1 VLKNIASARKQPDLD
16 DNIEEDKLFECMMP
30 RTTVPETSVQKDA
43 RARSLSFEREKKML
57 TMFFGRK

>member
-43 RARSLSFEREKKML
+43 RARSLSFEKRKK
-57 TMFFGRK
+57 KC